1 MLDAATG
8 DPLPGV
14 NVVIEGTTQGASTDL
29 EGFYTI
35 LNVRPGSYVLDFS
48 FIGFAT
54 LVVEDVDVDFNR
66 TTTID
71 VELREEAAGL
81 DEVVVRAERP
91 PVQLD
96 VSNSRVNV
104 TAEEIESLP
113 LQSIEGIVTLQA
125 GVEDGLQIRGQ
136 SRQSVGVFLNGFMMR
151 NPRDNEPLLSVPVAA
166 VGEVQV
172 QKGGFSAE
180 YGGVRAGVVNYLT
193 REGDPNRYNGYAR
206 VIYSPPA
213 QKNFGG
219 SPNDF
224 DSYWIR
230 PFLDPD
236 VAFTGTNNGA
246 WDEATRALYREFEGW
261 IAVSEQ
267 RLRDD
272 DPTNDMTPEALQQ
285 AFLYQHRKN
294 FEITE
299 PDVNVD
305 VGFGGPVPGISEQL
319 GDLRFWASYRQNTSQ
334 YAIPMQTDALVER
347 TGHFKLTSNVAR
359 GMKLSV
365 EGLYGNKDGTLASR
379 SGLSDTFGEIDGT
392 RLFLFDRQRDVGA
405 AFSGT
410 SEEFLNARLFATDYY
425 NPTETQ
431 FNMVGVSFSHNLS
444 NTSFYEVRA
453 NRLAYRHDTFLGA
466 PRDTTTQVEFGGV
479 AFDESPFGY
488 FPEPTFGVNEFR
500 TSVGFSNARDT
511 SRVAIYNLR
520 ADYTNQ
526 LSPVVEVKTGALLT
540 VTDFDINYG
549 RFDEFLPELNSIS
562 QYNATP
568 WELGLYA
575 QTTLE
580 FKGLVANLGLRGE
593 FLNTGTEGFAGGT
606 YDNILGTRADIASGP
621 TIPDSLLADP
631 GTFFA
636 LSPRLG
642 VSFPITEVSKLFFN
656 YGHFRSLP
664 SSPNLYLY
672 EFSTAT
678 GRITELPNPD
688 MPLPKTV
695 AYELGYEQSFL
706 GQYSAA
712 ITGYYRDVRF
722 EPLDVEFV
730 SRNGNVEYDLVTPN
744 FYQDTRGFE
753 LTLAKS
759 QGNWVRGFVN
769 WTFAVDTDGFFG
781 LSQISENTTAQRA
794 FEAGD
799 GPRRAA
805 QSRPVAD
812 SFGSANINVFTPEDF
827 GPSYSGFHPL
837 GGWRSSLI
845 GRWRDGGKITWGD
858 GSFNAPPGVI
868 NNVDVRDAWQ
878 IDLRFERTFNI
889 RGQEVGFF
897 ADILNL
903 TNRRQFSN
911 LGYIDGNDRIN
922 YVNSLHLPESDIYS
936 NIPGDDQFGDFPD
949 EGVAFQP
956 IFRLPSTRDAFLVT
970 NTPDPGTI
978 YWERGTE
985 SYLVFVDG
993 DWQPVD
999 QARLDEVLDTKAYID
1014 MPGQRF
1020 LAFLGRRDFFFGLR
1034 FEF

>member
-1 MLDAATG
+1 
-8 DPLPGV
+8 
-14 NVVIEGTTQGASTDL
+14 
-29 EGFYTI
+29 
-35 LNVRPGSYVLDFS
+35 
-48 FIGFAT
+48 
-54 LVVEDVDVDFNR
+54 
-66 TTTID
+66 
-71 VELREEAAGL
+71 
-81 DEVVVRAERP
+81 
-91 PVQLD
+91 VQLD

-104 TAEEIESLP
+104 TTEEIEALP
-113 LQSIEGIVTLQA
+113 LQSIEAVVTLQA

-136 SRQSVGVFLNGFMMR
+136 DRRSVGVFLNGFMMR

-180 YGGVRAGVVNYLT
+180 YGGVRAGVINYLT
-193 REGDPNRYNGYAR
+193 REGDPDRYGAYAR
-206 VIYSPPA
+206 VIYSPPG

-219 SPNDF
+219 LPNDF

-246 WDEATRALYREFEGW
+246 WDMATREQYREFEGW

-267 RLRDD
+267 LLRDD
-272 DPTNDMTPEALQQ
+272 DPSNDLSPEALQQ
-285 AFLYQHRKN
+285 AFLYQHRKT

-299 PDVNVD
+299 PDLNLD
-305 VGFGGPVPGISEQL
+305 LGFGGPVPGISDRL
-319 GDLRFWASYRQNTSQ
+319 GNLRFWASYRQNNSQ
-334 YAIPMQTDALVER
+334 YAIPLQTDGLDER
-347 TGHFKLTSNVAR
+347 TGHLKFTSNVGS
-359 GMKLSV
+359 GMKLSA
-365 EGLYGNKDGTLASR
+365 EGMYGIKEGTLLSR
-379 SGLSDTFGEIDGT
+379 SGLSDTFGESAGT
-392 RLFLFDRQRDVGA
+392 RLFLFDRQRDVGG

-410 SEEFLNARLFATDYY
+410 SEEFLNARLFANDYY
-425 NPTETQ
+425 NPTETA
-431 FNMVGVSFSHNLS
+431 FNMVGVSFSHNVS

-453 NRLAYRHDTFLGA
+453 NRLAYQHDTFLGA
-466 PRDTTTQVEFGGV
+466 PRDTTTQVTFGGV
-479 AFDESPFGY
+479 GFDESPFGY
-488 FPEPTFGVNEFR
+488 FEAPTFGVYEFR
-500 TSVGFSNARDT
+500 TSVGFSNARDS
-511 SRVAIYNLR
+511 SRVAIYNVR

-526 LSPVVEVKTGALLT
+526 LSPVLEVKGGALLS
-540 VTDFDINYG
+540 VTDYDINYG
-549 RFDEFLPELNSIS
+549 RFDQFLPEFNAQSR
-562 QYNATP
+562 YDATP
-568 WELGLYA
+568 WELGFYGQA
-575 QTTLE
+575 TLE
-580 FKGLVANLGLRGE
+580 FDGLIANLGLRAE
-593 FLNTGTEGFAGGT
+593 VFNTGAEAYGGALF
-606 YDNILGTRADIASGP
+606 DNFLGTRAETDVQPAF
-621 TIPDSLLADP
+621 PDSLLASAS
-631 GTFFA
+631 TFFA

-642 VSFPITEVSKLFFN
+642 VSFPVTEVSKLFFN

-672 EFSTAT
+672 EFSTTT
-678 GRITELPNPD
+678 GRILNVPNPD

-695 AYELGYEQSFL
+695 AYELGYEQSFF

-722 EPLDVEFV
+722 EPLTIDVT

-759 QGNWVRGFVN
+759 GGDWVRGFLN
-769 WTFAVDTDGFFG
+769 YTFAVDTDGFFG
-781 LSQISENTTAQRA
+781 LSQLNENAEAQRN
-794 FEAGD
+794 FEAAD

-805 QSRPVAD
+805 QSRPLAD
-812 SFGSANINVFTPEDF
+812 SFGTININVFTPDNF
-827 GPSYSGFHPL
+827 GPSYGGLRPL
-837 GGWRSSLI
+837 AGWRTSFI

-858 GSFNAPPGVI
+858 ESFNAPPGVI

-878 IDLRFERTFNI
+878 IDLRFERVFDLA
-889 RGQEVGFF
+889 GYEVGFF

-936 NIPGDDQFGDFPD
+936 NIPGDDKFGDFPD

-956 IFRLPSTRDAFLVT
+956 IDRLDVSRDAFQGEA
-970 NTPDPGTI
+970 GTI
-978 YWERGTE
+978 YWERATE
-985 SYLVFVDG
+985 SYLEFVDG
-993 DWQPVD
+993 AWREVEQS
-999 QARLDEVLDTKAYID
+999 RINEVLDTKAYID